1 VFLERLLKAT
11 EREHPDYPLLQKA
24 LEEFSDAAQFIEE
37 GQKRRL
43 NQARMA
49 GVRARLIEAPHD
61 LGKPGRVY
69 LRSGVLCKL
78 GRFADRYYC
87 YYCICYVV
95 YIVCSRASMLVVLV
109 LADMLVHEVGQL
121 DTVFMLIDTHC
132 MPWRVVV

>member
-78 GRFADRYYC
+78 GRFADRF
-87 YYCICYVV
+87 V
-95 YIVCSRASMLVVLV
+95 MLVLRLYSLYCTYVYMHTCVRL
-109 LADMLVHEVGQL
+109 
-121 DTVFMLIDTHC
+121 
-132 MPWRVVV
+132 